1 MTVSVQ
7 TDRFKKRRSFLR
19 RVKKHKLHLMMII
32 PVILWYLLFKYGPLY
47 GVTLAFKEFQLLKGI
62 TGSPWVGLDNFNR
75 LFNSNNFWN
84 VFQNTIIIAG
94 LKFLFGF
101 PAPII
106 LALMLNELRG
116 QKYKRVVQSLS
127 YLPHFIS
134 WVILTGIFMVI
145 LSPTRGPVN
154 TLLKSMGMES
164 IYFLGDPKYFR
175 GTLVVYFLGDPKYF
189 RGTLVVTGIWK
200 GIGWGSI
207 VYLAA
212 LGGVNEE
219 LYDAARVDGCGRW
232 GRIWHVTLPGIA
244 PVVTIMLILNMGS
257 LVEDDFDQIFNLL
270 NDAVLGVGDVL
281 GTFIYRQGVK
291 NLDYGYATAVELF
304 RNIISLVLVLSAN
317 FISKRINEYGL
328 W

>member
-1 MTVSVQ
+1 MTALPAA
-7 TDRFKKRRSFLR
+7 DLNKKRRSFMR
-19 RVKKHKLHLMMII
+19 RVRKHKLHLLMIL
-32 PVILWYLLFKYGPLY
+32 PVFLWYLLFRYGPLY
-47 GVTLAFKEFQLLKGI
+47 GVTLAFKEFRLLQGI
-62 TGSPWVGLDNFNR
+62 FGSPWVGFDNFSR
-75 LFNSNNFWN
+75 LFNSYNFWN
-84 VFQNTIIIAG
+84 VFRNTITIAVM
-94 LKFLFGF
+94 KFLFGF

-106 LALMLNELRG
+106 LALLLNELRP

-154 TLLKSMGMES
+154 TLLRFMGFDS
-164 IYFLGDPKYFR
+164 I
-175 GTLVVYFLGDPKYF
+175 YFLGDPKYF

-200 GIGWGSI
+200 NVGWGSI

-212 LGGVNEE
+212 LSGVNEE

-232 GRIWHVTLPGIA
+232 GRIWHVTIPGIL
-244 PVVTIMLILNMGS
+244 PVVTIMLILSMGS

-270 NDAVLGVGDVL
+270 NDAVLDVGDVL

-304 RNIISLVLVLSAN
+304 RNLISLVLVLSAN
-317 FISKRINEYGL
+317 AISKRINEYGL

>member
-145 LSPTRGPVN
+145 LSPT
-154 TLLKSMGMES
+154 
-164 IYFLGDPKYFR
+164 
-175 GTLVVYFLGDPKYF
+175 DPKYF

>member
-1 MTVSVQ
+1 MTALPAA
-7 TDRFKKRRSFLR
+7 DLNKKRRSFMR
-19 RVKKHKLHLMMII
+19 RVRKHKLHLLMIL
-32 PVILWYLLFKYGPLY
+32 PVFLWYLLFRYGPLY
-47 GVTLAFKEFQLLKGI
+47 GVTLAFKEFRLLQGI
-62 TGSPWVGLDNFNR
+62 FGSPWVGFDNFSR
-75 LFNSNNFWN
+75 LFNSYNFWN
-84 VFQNTIIIAG
+84 VFRNTITIA
-94 LKFLFGF
+94 LMKFLFGF

-106 LALMLNELRG
+106 LALLLNELRP

-154 TLLKSMGMES
+154 TLLRFMGFDS
-164 IYFLGDPKYFR
+164 I
-175 GTLVVYFLGDPKYF
+175 YFLGDPKYF

-200 GIGWGSI
+200 NVGWGSI

-212 LGGVNEE
+212 LSGVNEE

-232 GRIWHVTLPGIA
+232 GRIWHVTIPGIL
-244 PVVTIMLILNMGS
+244 PVVTIMLILSMGS

-270 NDAVLGVGDVL
+270 NDAVLDVGDVL

-304 RNIISLVLVLSAN
+304 RNLISLVLVLSAN
-317 FISKRINEYGL
+317 AISKRINEYGL

>member
-1 MTVSVQ
+1 
-7 TDRFKKRRSFLR
+7 
-19 RVKKHKLHLMMII
+19 
-32 PVILWYLLFKYGPLY
+32 
-47 GVTLAFKEFQLLKGI
+47 
-62 TGSPWVGLDNFNR
+62 
-75 LFNSNNFWN
+75 
-84 VFQNTIIIAG
+84 
-94 LKFLFGF
+94 
-101 PAPII
+101 
-106 LALMLNELRG
+106 MLNELRG

-164 IYFLGDPKYFR
+164 I
-175 GTLVVYFLGDPKYF
+175 YFLGDPKYF

-304 RNIISLVLVLSAN
+304 RNIISMVLVLSAN

>member
-1 MTVSVQ
+1 MAVTALQ
-7 TDRFKKRRSFLR
+7 ETARLKKRRSFLR
-19 RVKKHKLHLMMII
+19 RVRKHKLHLIMIL
-32 PVILWYLLFKYGPLY
+32 PVICWYLLFKYGPLY

-62 TGSPWVGLDNFNR
+62 TGSPWIGFQNFER
-75 LFNSNNFWN
+75 LFNSYNFWN
-84 VFQNTIIIAG
+84 VFRNTVTIAA
-94 LKFLFGF
+94 LKFVFGF

-106 LALMLNELRG
+106 LALMLNELRA

-145 LSPTRGPVN
+145 LSPTRGPIN

-164 IYFLGDPKYFR
+164 IYFLGDPKYFQ
-175 GTLVVYFLGDPKYF
+175 
-189 RGTLVVTGIWK
+189 GTLVVTGIWK

-232 GRIWHVTLPGIA
+232 ARIWHVTLPGIT
-244 PVVTIMLILNMGS
+244 PVVTIMLILSMGS

-304 RNIISLVLVLSAN
+304 RNLISLVLVLSAN
-317 FISKRINEYGL
+317 YFSKRINEYGL

>member
-1 MTVSVQ
+1 MTALNASV
-7 TDRFKKRRSFLR
+7 RAKKRRSFLR
-19 RVKKHKLHLMMII
+19 RVRKHKLHLLMLL
-32 PVILWYLLFKYGPLY
+32 PVICWYLLFKYGPLY
-47 GVTLAFKEFQLLKGI
+47 GITLAFKEFRLLDGI
-62 TGSPWVGLDNFNR
+62 FGSPWVGMANYDR
-75 LFNSNNFWN
+75 LFKSYNFWN
-84 VFQNTIIIAG
+84 VFRNTITIAA
-94 LKFLFGF
+94 LKFAFGF

-106 LALMLNELRG
+106 LALMLNELRA

-154 TLLKSMGMES
+154 SLLKSMGMDS
-164 IYFLGDPKYFR
+164 I
-175 GTLVVYFLGDPKYF
+175 YFLGDPKYF

-200 GIGWGSI
+200 GVGWGSI

-232 GRIWHVTLPGIA
+232 ARIWHVTIPGIT
-244 PVVTIMLILNMGS
+244 PVVTIMLILAMGS

-281 GTFIYRQGVK
+281 GTFIYRQGVT

-304 RNIISLVLVLSAN
+304 RNLISLVLVLSAN

>member
-1 MTVSVQ
+1 
-7 TDRFKKRRSFLR
+7 
-19 RVKKHKLHLMMII
+19 MIV
-32 PVILWYLLFKYGPLY
+32 PVICWYLLFKYG
-47 GVTLAFKEFQLLKGI
+47 VT
-62 TGSPWVGLDNFNR
+62 
-75 LFNSNNFWN
+75 
-84 VFQNTIIIAG
+84 IAA
-94 LKFLFGF
+94 LKFVFGF

-145 LSPTRGPVN
+145 LSPTRGPIN
-154 TLLKSMGMES
+154 SMLKSMGMES
-164 IYFLGDPKYFR
+164 IYFLGDPKYFQ
-175 GTLVVYFLGDPKYF
+175 
-189 RGTLVVTGIWK
+189 GTLVVTGIWK
-200 GIGWGSI
+200 GVGWGSI

-232 GRIWHVTLPGIA
+232 ARIWHVTIPGIT
-244 PVVTIMLILNMGS
+244 PVITIMLILSMGS

-304 RNIISLVLVLSAN
+304 RNLISLVLVLSAN
-317 FISKRINEYGL
+317 YFSKRVNEYGL

>member
-1 MTVSVQ
+1 MSTTALHTIPKKTPLERLKKWCRILWQQRALVALCLIPLAVVILFQ
-7 TDRFKKRRSFLR
+7 YVPMYGVLIAFKKYKPKKGVWGSAWLDPWYKNFQEFFNNVNCEHIILQT
-19 RVKKHKLHLMMII
+19 VK
-32 PVILWYLLFKYGPLY
+32 V
-47 GVTLAFKEFQLLKGI
+47 GVLSLIFTY
-62 TGSPWVGLDNFNR
+62 PM
-75 LFNSNNFWN
+75 
-84 VFQNTIIIAG
+84 
-94 LKFLFGF
+94 
-101 PAPII
+101 PII
-106 LALMLNELRG
+106 LALMLNELRA

-145 LSPTRGPVN
+145 LSPTRGPIN
-154 TLLKSMGMES
+154 TLRKSLGLES
-164 IYFLGDPKYFR
+164 IYFLGDPKYFQ
-175 GTLVVYFLGDPKYF
+175 
-189 RGTLVVTGIWK
+189 GTLVVTGIWK

-232 GRIWHVTLPGIA
+232 ARIWHVTLPGIT
-244 PVVTIMLILNMGS
+244 PVVTIMLILAMGS

-304 RNIISLVLVLSAN
+304 RNLISLVLVLSAN
-317 FISKRINEYGL
+317 YFSKRINEYGL

>member
-1 MTVSVQ
+1 MTAKTVKAPSLRER
-7 TDRFKKRRSFLR
+7 TSWKKALR
-19 RVKKHKLHLMMII
+19 RDWHL
-32 PVILWYLLFKYGPLY
+32 YLLLLVPVVLVVLFNYGAYPGLRMVFMDYKPAKGY
-47 GVTLAFKEFQLLKGI
+47 G
-62 TGSPWVGLDNFNR
+62 GSKWVGWETFQKVFKDKDFIRALKNSIVFNLLD
-75 LFNSNNFWN
+75 LLVS
-84 VFQNTIIIAG
+84 
-94 LKFLFGF
+94 F
-101 PAPII
+101 PMPII
-106 LALMLNELRG
+106 LALMLNELRA

-154 TLLKSMGMES
+154 SLLKSMGFDS
-164 IYFLGDPKYFR
+164 IYFLGDPKYFQ
-175 GTLVVYFLGDPKYF
+175 
-189 RGTLVVTGIWK
+189 GTLVVTGIWK
-200 GIGWGSI
+200 GVGWGSI

-232 GRIWHVTLPGIA
+232 ARIWQVTIPGIT
-244 PVVTIMLILNMGS
+244 PVVTIMLILAMGS

-270 NDAVLGVGDVL
+270 NDAVLSVGDVL
-281 GTFIYRQGVK
+281 GTFIYRQGVT

-304 RNIISLVLVLSAN
+304 RNLISLVLVLSAN
-317 FISKRINEYGL
+317 YFSKRINEYGL